1 MFGGGFESNFIRTV
15 KSKQKSKELFSAMTN
30 KQQPFRSGPLLGH
43 QRNKGRGQDVR
54 SCSPEITHNVDGNQA
69 NNNTKINI
77 VHSFKESEVKLCQSK
92 VVPPNK
98 ISLSYPQCFNVSRV
112 HPFVRP
118 LFPTNSIS
126 EVPLAGRL
134 KFFFSNWAKLT
145 QDLNILN
152 IIQGFEIPFLQ
163 KLVVG
168 KPPNPPVMN
177 QEQPK
182 LVKEWFKEILLKGA
196 IQPVSLCKNQHLSNL
211 FLVSKRD

>member
-1 MFGGGFESNFIRTV
+1 
-15 KSKQKSKELFSAMTN
+15 MTN
-30 KQQPFRSGPLLGH
+30 KQQPFRSSPLLGH

-54 SCSPEITHNVDGNQA
+54 SCSPKITHNVDGNQA

-77 VHSFKESEVKLCQSK
+77 VHIFKDSEVKLCQSK

-182 LVKEWFKEILLKGA
+182 LVKE
-196 IQPVSLCKNQHLSNL
+196 
-211 FLVSKRD
+211 

>member
-1 MFGGGFESNFIRTV
+1 MFGGGFESNIIRTA

-30 KQQPFRSGPLLGH
+30 KQQPFRSGPLPGH

-54 SCSPEITHNVDGNQA
+54 SCSPKITHNVDGNQA
-69 NNNTKINI
+69 N
-77 VHSFKESEVKLCQSK
+77 
-92 VVPPNK
+92 NK

-182 LVKEWFKEILLKGA
+182 LVKGWFKEILLKGA